1 MVPPQVCYLKQA
13 TLAQHFEKGKKLLP
27 TVQNKGKVTLR
38 EKLEQTYLP
47 LEGVIRQRLKYLKG
61 GPRMNK
67 REVWQMGHESEKA
80 NKWCVDG
87 WTVGDRGSL

>member
-1 MVPPQVCYLKQA
+1 
-13 TLAQHFEKGKKLLP
+13 
-27 TVQNKGKVTLR
+27 
-38 EKLEQTYLP
+38 
-47 LEGVIRQRLKYLKG
+47 
-61 GPRMNK
+61 MNK